1 MKKICSLLAILL
13 LVCSMSACSQKA
25 TIVPD
30 FTGHDVSEVY
40 DWCAELDRSYAC
52 EVSYIDGNGVEKDLV
67 MEQSVKG
74 GSRLESDIVFHISNG
89 VYPEINVLHVNKD
102 TNRSDVEEWKNE
114 SGLES
119 VEFIE
124 ENSDTV
130 PKNCVIRIEPT
141 TGIHKD
147 TPVKAYISIGPK
159 EAPIPED
166 KEIVITFGDYIGLTV
181 AQFEE
186 KAKQLGLKP
195 NHNTSR
201 DRFSADVEFGN
212 IAWHGSGTYVKD
224 EVFNYGICINEIN
237 VSANQFYGYTENDF
251 ISAAKKLTLVPVH
264 LSERDSY
271 STRIDKGDIVTH
283 GYGTYV
289 KGEDFKYGLALGP
302 AKVKGGY
309 EGASEEVF
317 INYLSSLTLKGKR
330 SVQSSET
337 VKEGRIISYNTGNYS
352 TGDSVSYVVSA
363 GPDPSVQVRNFAGE
377 SEETFLTFLKNN
389 GLKAGIRS
397 VQSSMTPAGMIISN
411 DSGTKKKGDTINY
424 VVSSG
429 PVIPT
434 AHLDSLE
441 YLRNL
446 LTDPDGGFA
455 EARDRAD
462 IYLRS
467 SGFIDFEI
475 TSEFSALY
483 HPGTILY
490 VKVDGNYH
498 YDAADYP
505 VYTPIVIGISSM
517 LMGGE

>member
-1 MKKICSLLAILL
+1 
-13 LVCSMSACSQKA
+13 
-25 TIVPD
+25 
-30 FTGHDVSEVY
+30 
-40 DWCAELDRSYAC
+40 
-52 EVSYIDGNGVEKDLV
+52 
-67 MEQSVKG
+67 
-74 GSRLESDIVFHISNG
+74 
-89 VYPEINVLHVNKD
+89 
-102 TNRSDVEEWKNE
+102 
-114 SGLES
+114 
-119 VEFIE
+119 
-124 ENSDTV
+124 
-130 PKNCVIRIEPT
+130 
-141 TGIHKD
+141 
-147 TPVKAYISIGPK
+147 
-159 EAPIPED
+159 
-166 KEIVITFGDYIGLTV
+166 
-181 AQFEE
+181 
-186 KAKQLGLKP
+186 
-195 NHNTSR
+195 
-201 DRFSADVEFGN
+201 
-212 IAWHGSGTYVKD
+212 
-224 EVFNYGICINEIN
+224 
-237 VSANQFYGYTENDF
+237 
-251 ISAAKKLTLVPVH
+251 
-264 LSERDSY
+264 
-271 STRIDKGDIVTH
+271 
-283 GYGTYV
+283 V

-490 VKVDGNYH
+490 FKVDGNYH